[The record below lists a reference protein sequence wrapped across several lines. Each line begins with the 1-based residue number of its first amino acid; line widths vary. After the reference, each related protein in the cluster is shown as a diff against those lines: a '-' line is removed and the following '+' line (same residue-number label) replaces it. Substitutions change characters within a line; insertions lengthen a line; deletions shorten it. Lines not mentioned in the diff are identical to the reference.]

1 MIRPRRARR
10 RAAGGSGAGRRGRPA
25 TTVRALLRL
34 LWFRKWN
41 YLFLG
46 VAHLLVFGVSFQ
58 MIGLVARVLLDELS
72 GDRPLVFGPWLLC
85 ASLIGIALARAA
97 VVFIDLPLYFR
108 TEFALTSLLRKNVIE
123 RTLEQAA
130 GHALPHTPGEAISRL
145 RDDVEAV
152 VRLLMDL
159 NFQLGTLAFA
169 VIGGVAMARID
180 APLTVLV
187 FAPLVVIVVA
197 VRVLR
202 QRISRYHE
210 RFRRDTGTVTSFIAE
225 LYGAIAAVQ
234 ALSAEQRAVRRFE
247 QLNAARLQGAVRDQL
262 LTKIL
267 TSGFDNVAQIG
278 AGVILIVAAGA
289 LVDGSFSVGDFSL
302 FVYNLT
308 FLSQQAAGGF
318 GNFLTRLRQVSVSL
332 QRLLTML
339 GGSPPDALTAPG
351 SMHLRGPLPELPY
364 RRKTAADRFASISLE
379 GISFTYAGSG
389 HGIRNVDLTV
399 RRGQCVAVVGR
410 IGAGK
415 STLLRV
421 LLGLLSADSG
431 RVLWNGAP
439 VTDPGAVLVP
449 PRVAYT
455 PQVPALLSAPLI
467 DNVLVGLPEEQVELA
482 AAVRA
487 AMLET
492 DVATLEQGMQTI
504 VGPRGVRVSGGQAQ
518 RIAAARM
525 FVRNAELLVV
535 DDLSS
540 ALDVETEALLW
551 SNLFTHNPEASVVA
565 VSHSHALLQR
575 ADSIVVLQDGRVSA
589 RGGLDEL
596 LAGSAEMRHLWRG
609 AERRSPA
616 PPAE

>member
-1 MIRPRRARR
+1 MK
-10 RAAGGSGAGRRGRPA
+10 
-25 TTVRALLRL
+25 TVRALLRL
-34 LWFRKWN
+34 VWFRKWN
-41 YLFLG
+41 YLFLSI
-46 VAHLLVFGVSFQ
+46 AHLLIFGLSFQ
-58 MIGLVARVLLDELS
+58 MVGQVARVLLDELS
-72 GDRPLVFGPWLLC
+72 GDRPMVFGPWLLC
-85 ASLIGIALARAA
+85 GGLVAIALARA
-97 VVFIDLPLYFR
+97 VIVFIDVPIYFR
-108 TEFALTSLLRKNVIE
+108 TEFALSSLLRKNVIE
-123 RTLEQAA
+123 RTLGQAA

-145 RDDVEAV
+145 RGDVEGV

-159 NFQLGTLAFA
+159 NFQLGTVAFA
-169 VIGGVAMARID
+169 VVGGVTMLRID
-180 APLTVLV
+180 APLTALV
-187 FAPLVVIVVA
+187 FAPLVVIVIA

-202 QRISRYHE
+202 QRIARYHE
-210 RFRRDTGTVTSFIAE
+210 RFRRDTGAVTSFIAE
-225 LYGAIAAVQ
+225 LYAAIPALQ

-247 QLNAARLQGAVRDQL
+247 QLNAARLQGAIRDQL

-278 AGVILIVAAGA
+278 AGVILVVAAGA
-289 LVDGSFSVGDFSL
+289 IVDGSFTVGDFSL

-318 GNFLTRLRQVSVSL
+318 GNFLTRLRQVEVSL
-332 QRLLTML
+332 QRLLGMM
-339 GGSPPDALTAPG
+339 GGASADALTAPS
-351 SMHLRGPLPELPY
+351 SMHLRGPLPEIPY
-364 RRKTAADRFASISLE
+364 RPKSAADRFESLTLDAV
-379 GISFTYAGSG
+379 SFTYSGSPN
-389 HGIRNVDLTV
+389 GIREIDLNI

-410 IGAGK
+410 IGSGK

-421 LLGLLSADSG
+421 LLGLLAADSG
-431 RVLWNGAP
+431 RLLWNGAP
-439 VTDPGAVLVP
+439 VTEPGAVLVP

-455 PQVPALLSAPLI
+455 PQVPALLSTPLI
-467 DNVLVGLPEEQVELA
+467 DNVLMGLPERQVDLP

-492 DVATLEQGMQTI
+492 DVATLERGLQTI

-551 SNLFTHNPEASVVA
+551 HNLFTHRPEVSVIA
-565 VSHSHALLQR
+565 VSHSRALLQR
-575 ADSIVVLQDGRVSA
+575 ADSIVVLEEGRVGA
-589 RGGLDEL
+589 RGSLDEL

-609 AERRSPA
+609 AAQRSEAPA
-616 PPAE
+616 STEDSTAGR

>member
-1 MIRPRRARR
+1 MT
-10 RAAGGSGAGRRGRPA
+10 RAAPAAAAQGRPV
-25 TTVRALLRL
+25 TTFRSMLRL
-34 LWFRKWN
+34 IWFRKWT
-41 YLFLG
+41 YL
-46 VAHLLVFGVSFQ
+46 LLAAANLLAFGVSFQ

-85 ASLIGIALARAA
+85 AGLIGVALARAA
-97 VVFIDLPLYFR
+97 VVFIVIPLYFR
-108 TEFALTSLLRKNVIE
+108 TEFAFTSLLRKNVIE
-123 RTLEQAA
+123 RTLGQAA

-145 RDDVEAV
+145 RDDVEGV
-152 VRLLMDL
+152 VRLVIDL
-159 NFQLGTLAFA
+159 NFQLGTVAFA
-169 VIGGVAMARID
+169 VIGGIAMARID
-180 APLTVLV
+180 ASLTALV
-187 FAPLVVIVVA
+187 FVPLVVIVIA

-210 RFRRDTGTVTSFIAE
+210 RFRRDTGVVTSFIAE
-225 LYGAIAAVQ
+225 LYAAIAAVQ

-247 QLNAARLQGAVRDQL
+247 QLNAARLKTAVRDQL

-267 TSGFDNVAQIG
+267 TAGFDNVAQIG
-278 AGVILIVAAGA
+278 AGVILMVAAGA

-308 FLSQQAAGGF
+308 FLSQQAAGSF

-332 QRLLTML
+332 QRLQVML
-339 GGSPPDALTAPG
+339 GGAPPETLTAPS
-351 SMHLRGPLPELPY
+351 SMHLRGPLPALPF
-364 RRKTAADRFASISLE
+364 RRKSAADRFESLALE
-379 GISFTYAGSG
+379 GVSFTYAGSA
-389 HGIRNVDLTV
+389 HGIRGVDLTV

-421 LLGLLSADSG
+421 LLGLLTANSG
-431 RVLWNGAP
+431 RLLWNGAP
-439 VTDPGAVLVP
+439 VAEPGAVLVP

-467 DNVLVGLPEEQVELA
+467 DNVLVGLPEAEVDLP

-487 AMLET
+487 AMLEA
-492 DVATLEQGMQTI
+492 DVATLERGLQTI

-518 RIAAARM
+518 RVAAARM

-551 SNLFTHNPEASVVA
+551 RNLFTHNPEASVVA
-565 VSHSHALLQR
+565 VSHSRALLQR
-575 ADSIVVLQDGRVSA
+575 ADSIVVLQDGEVSA
-589 RGGLDEL
+589 RGRLDEL
-596 LAGSAEMRHLWRG
+596 LAGNAEMRHLWRG
-609 AERRSPA
+609 AERRTTA
-616 PPAE
+616 PER

>member
-1 MIRPRRARR
+1 MR
-10 RAAGGSGAGRRGRPA
+10 
-25 TTVRALLRL
+25 TVRALLRL
-34 LWFRKWN
+34 VWFRKWN
-41 YLFLG
+41 YLFLSI
-46 VAHLLVFGVSFQ
+46 AHLLIFGLSFQ
-58 MIGLVARVLLDELS
+58 MVGQVARVLLDELS
-72 GDRPLVFGPWLLC
+72 GDRPMVFGPWLLC
-85 ASLIGIALARAA
+85 GGLIAIALARA
-97 VVFIDLPLYFR
+97 VIVFIDVPIYFR
-108 TEFALTSLLRKNVIE
+108 TEFALSSLLRKNVIE
-123 RTLEQAA
+123 RTLGQAA

-145 RDDVEAV
+145 RGDVEGV

-159 NFQLGTLAFA
+159 NFQLGTVAFA
-169 VIGGVAMARID
+169 VVGGATMLRID
-180 APLTVLV
+180 APLTALV
-187 FAPLVVIVVA
+187 FAPLVVIVIA

-202 QRISRYHE
+202 QRIARYHE
-210 RFRRDTGTVTSFIAE
+210 RFRRDTGAVTSFIAE
-225 LYGAIAAVQ
+225 LYAAIPALQ

-247 QLNAARLQGAVRDQL
+247 QLNAARLQGAIRDQL

-278 AGVILIVAAGA
+278 AGVILVVAAGA
-289 LVDGSFSVGDFSL
+289 IVDGSFTVGDFSL

-318 GNFLTRLRQVSVSL
+318 GNFLTRLRQVEVSL
-332 QRLLTML
+332 QRLLGMM
-339 GGSPPDALTAPG
+339 GGASADALTAPS
-351 SMHLRGPLPELPY
+351 SMHLRGPLPEIPF
-364 RRKTAADRFASISLE
+364 RRKSAADRFESLTLDAV
-379 GISFTYAGSG
+379 SFTYSGSAN
-389 HGIRNVDLTV
+389 GIREIDLSV

-410 IGAGK
+410 IGSGK

-421 LLGLLSADSG
+421 LLGLLAADSG
-431 RVLWNGAP
+431 RLLWNGAP
-439 VTDPGAVLVP
+439 VTEPGAVLVP

-455 PQVPALLSAPLI
+455 PQVPALLSTPLI
-467 DNVLVGLPEEQVELA
+467 DNVLMGLPEHQVDLP

-492 DVATLEQGMQTI
+492 DVATLERGLQTI

-551 SNLFTHNPEASVVA
+551 HNLFTHRPEVSVIA
-565 VSHSHALLQR
+565 VSHSRALLQR
-575 ADSIVVLQDGRVSA
+575 ADSIVVLEEGRVGA
-589 RGGLDEL
+589 RGSLDEL

-609 AERRSPA
+609 AAQRSEAPA
-616 PPAE
+616 STDDSTADR